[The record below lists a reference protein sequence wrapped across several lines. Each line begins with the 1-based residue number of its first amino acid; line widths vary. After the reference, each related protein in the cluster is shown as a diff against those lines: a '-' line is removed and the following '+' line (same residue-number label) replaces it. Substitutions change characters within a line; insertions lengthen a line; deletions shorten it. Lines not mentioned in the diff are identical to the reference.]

1 MFNSQYSNKLL
12 GVFTRT
18 TSLPKGTFYTL
29 STSGGE
35 AVMKRPA
42 ISLVAANNIYLPFEE
57 GFMPDLQTYTF
68 DFDDLVD
75 AVPAVESNNAQSSI
89 LNPQS
94 TYDLQGRKINGQPK
108 DAILIIDGKK
118 VTTK

>member
-1 MFNSQYSNKLL
+1 MA
-12 GVFTRT
+12 
-18 TSLPKGTFYTL
+18 SLPQWTC
-29 STSGGE
+29 
-35 AVMKRPA
+35 
-42 ISLVAANNIYLPFEE
+42 IYLPFEA

-75 AVPAVESNNAQSSI
+75 AVPAVGSDNPQSSMV
-89 LNPQS
+89 NGQS
-94 TYDLQGRKINGQPK
+94 TYDLQGRKVNGQSK